1 MKMNRLEWA
10 IVILCGL
17 GLAYTITT
25 QKPAPRPVPPPA
37 QQTAAANPAAPGN
50 PAATPAAPGTPVEP
64 ADGNK
69 APAASSVA
77 AQETELKNDAAVTT
91 FTNIGGGIKQ
101 VKILAGPYAGRTEQ
115 LLNDHSAA
123 PIGALSQHGGP
134 QETTAYQVSAVTGR
148 SITYTATANGVEV
161 TKVWTMVDGN
171 PIDGWGYLWDLK
183 VTLRNTGA
191 QKLSGSYGLYAGV
204 MGAIH
209 SIELGKNIGADWYA
223 DGNADEVHADKFEAS
238 SIFGFQTRSASAE
251 ISTPLKN
258 LTWAG
263 QHNQFYAVMISPPTV
278 TDGSLT
284 NLWSSRVWVEHEDP
298 GQKYVKG
305 WAMQSSLEMPGTALD
320 PGASTTWAGQIY
332 TGPRSGTVLGNI
344 GGERKQGMHYGMFRS
359 LSNLFLWLLNT
370 FHGWVGSFGIAIVM
384 LTILV
389 RTVIWPLSI
398 KSTNSMK
405 RMAKLAPLMQAL
417 KDKYKDDPQKMNVET
432 MKLYRD
438 YGVNPVGGCLPVL
451 LQFPIF
457 LGYFGMMQG
466 AVEMRGHSF
475 LWVHDLSL
483 PDTVAHIAGFPLNPL
498 PLVMAVTMFLQMR
511 IAPQPAQSTP
521 QTEMQQKMFKI
532 MPLFFLMF
540 CYGTA
545 SALALYWSVQNVIS
559 IFQTWIAKRRPEP
572 ELVKVPRK
580 ASFMERAQAAA
591 AAQQKAKSG
600 RSGPG
605 GGKSAFKKGQ

>member
-17 GLAYTITT
+17 GLGYSIIT
-25 QKPAPRPVPPPA
+25 QKPAPRPAVPA
-37 QQTAAANPAAPGN
+37 EQTAPAAP
-50 PAATPAAPGTPVEP
+50 A
-64 ADGNK
+64 
-69 APAASSVA
+69 APAAAAPAAAPVTPA
-77 AQETELKNDAAVTT
+77 GPAGPAAAPAVPAQENVLKNEAAITT

-115 LLNDHSAA
+115 VLNDHATA
-123 PIGALSQHGGP
+123 PIGALTQNNGAA
-134 QETTAYQVSAVTGR
+134 EKTVYQVSAVTGR
-148 SITYTATANGVEV
+148 SITFTANANGVET
-161 TKVWTMVDGN
+161 TKVWTMIDGN
-171 PIDGWGYLWDLK
+171 PLDGWGYLWDLK
-183 VTLRNTGA
+183 ITLRNTGT
-191 QKLSGSYGLYAGV
+191 QKLPHSYGLYAGV
-204 MGAIH
+204 MGALH
-209 SIELGKNIGADWYA
+209 SNDRPTYTATDWYA
-223 DGNADEVHADKFEAS
+223 DGDVDVITADKFDAGN
-238 SIFGFQTRSASAE
+238 ILGFQTRTAVPE
-251 ISTPLKN
+251 MTRQLKN

-263 QHNQFYAVMISPPTV
+263 LHNQFYAVMVSPS
-278 TDGSLT
+278 SLAQGGFT
-284 NLWSSRVWVEHEDP
+284 NLWSGREWVEHDDP
-298 GQKYVKG
+298 GLSTVKG
-305 WAMQSSLEMPGTALD
+305 WAMQTALEMPGTALD

-384 LTILV
+384 LTLLV
-389 RTVIWPLSI
+389 RIVIWPLSI

-405 RMAKLAPLMQAL
+405 RMAQLAPLMQQL
-417 KDKYKDDPQKMNVET
+417 KEKHKDDPQKMNVET

-466 AVEMRGHSF
+466 AVEMRGHPF
-475 LWVHDLSL
+475 LWVRDLSL
-483 PDTVAHIAGFPLNPL
+483 PDTVVHIAGFPLNPL
-498 PLVMAVTMFLQMR
+498 PLIMAVTMFLQMKV
-511 IAPQPAQSTP
+511 APQPAQVTP
-521 QTEMQQKMFKI
+521 QTEMQQKIFKI

-540 CYGTA
+540 CYSTA

-559 IFQTWIAKRRPEP
+559 IFQTWIAKRQPEP
-572 ELVKVPRK
+572 ELKKVARRP
-580 ASFMERAQAAA
+580 SFIERATAAA
-591 AAQQKAKSG
+591 AAQQKAKAG

-605 GGKSAFKKGQ
+605 GGKSTFKKGP